1 MSVLS
6 DPGGKVSEV
15 LATFVVFLDGGP
27 GGMRYDGNVSRNGF
41 AVIVLGLIPGQGA
54 RHMYGGVLL
63 VRHSAVA
70 SIEGHFRPGCT
81 GDLRFRESFP
91 VCGRA
96 SLKVCSDSKDLGTAS
111 RYSAVFKKGTIP
123 CVIHP

>member
-6 DPGGKVSEV
+6 DPGGKVSEI
-15 LATFVVFLDGGP
+15 LATFVVFLNGSP
-27 GGMRYDGNVSRNGF
+27 GGMCYDGNVSRNGF
-41 AVIVLGLIPGQGA
+41 AVVVLGLIPGQGA

-81 GDLRFRESFP
+81 GDLRSRESFP

-96 SLKVCSDSKDLGTAS
+96 SLKVCSNSKSLGIAS
-111 RYSAVFKKGTIP
+111 RYSAVFKK
-123 CVIHP
+123 